1 MSQKSYVATA
11 IARPMI
17 FMKRMLIVAMLV
29 LLPLA
34 ALPDAD
40 AAPRGTITVTGE
52 TIDVTDDTVTLTM
65 LFESQGGTYNGT
77 VDVWAPADAT
87 LTCQGIELTP
97 TWNESIATVD
107 LAAHDLSIP
116 AGGTLNLTARYSR
129 DGDVVHQMLY
139 DTPVAVTVD
148 STAYVRS
155 SVPLSYAGGSYTGTA
170 SLEDGDTVTISF
182 TSGAADDSNTLL
194 YLAVGLAI
202 AVLIGLA
209 VMALLRRQ
217 RRDRHLEKEPMEA
230 LQMRK
235 KLLTQLLKQ
244 LDIERDKGKI
254 ADAYYQSIRD
264 SFKEEAVQ
272 VMREIDRRS

>member
-1 MSQKSYVATA
+1 
-11 IARPMI
+11 MI
-17 FMKRMLIVAMLV
+17 FMKRMLIIVMLV

-34 ALPDAD
+34 ALPNGD

-52 TIDVTDDTVTLTM
+52 TINVTNGTVTLTM
-65 LFESQGGTYNGT
+65 LFESQGGAYNDT

-116 AGGTLNLTARYSR
+116 AGGILTLTACYAR
-129 DGDVVHQMLY
+129 DGDLVHRMLY
-139 DTPVAVTVD
+139 DAPITITVN

-155 SVPLSYAGGSYTGTA
+155 TVPLSYAGGSYTGTA
-170 SLEDGDTVTISF
+170 SLEDGDTLTISF
-182 TSGAADDSNTLL
+182 TPAAADDGNTLL
-194 YLAVGLAI
+194 YLAAGLAVGI
-202 AVLIGLA
+202 LIGLA
-209 VMALLRRQ
+209 GIALLSRQ
-217 RRDRHLEKEPMEA
+217 RRDRHLEKEPVEA

-254 ADAYYQSIRD
+254 ADAYYQSIRE
-264 SFKEEAVQ
+264 SFKEEAVH